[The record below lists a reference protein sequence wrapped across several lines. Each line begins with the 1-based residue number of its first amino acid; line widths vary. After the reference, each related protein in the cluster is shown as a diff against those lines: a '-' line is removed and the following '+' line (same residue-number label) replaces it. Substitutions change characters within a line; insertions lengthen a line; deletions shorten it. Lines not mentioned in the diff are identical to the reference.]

1 MLDTNR
7 IANKSKGEPERT
19 EETNVEKGRTRESK
33 EASESIRHQEKKE
46 KETGR
51 KDD

>member
-19 EETNVEKGRTRESK
+19 EETNAEKRRTRESK
-33 EASESIRHQEKKE
+33 EANERIRQQEKKE
-46 KETGR
+46 KIPGR